1 MDRSAM
7 RKEDG
12 NEKETRKK
20 RKEKFGKNLRV
31 PSKRSDCSTLEVD
44 EYETNERKTNGKS
57 QSATTIAFNVKYC
70 ITP

>member
-7 RKEDG
+7 REEDG